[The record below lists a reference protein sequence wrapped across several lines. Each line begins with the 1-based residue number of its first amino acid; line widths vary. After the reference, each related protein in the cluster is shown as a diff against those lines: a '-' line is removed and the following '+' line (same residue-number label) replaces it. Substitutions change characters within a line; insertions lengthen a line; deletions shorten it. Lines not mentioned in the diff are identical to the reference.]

1 MTFNI
6 LALSGGG
13 YRGLFTIEV
22 LARLEQRAGRPIGEC
37 FDLIA
42 GTSIGGII
50 AIGLAMGK
58 SAESIKKEF
67 IERGEDIFPKR
78 KTPTTQIGKCL
89 ELWQHGS
96 KPKYDGIALRK
107 TVESVLGGDTLIQDA
122 KTRLLVPAI
131 NMTAGKVQMFKTP
144 HHERLTEDGR
154 RKAVDVAMAT
164 SAAPLFFP
172 LAKMGENYYAD
183 GGLAANAPDACAI
196 HEAVHFCDQSIDD
209 LRLISI
215 GTTFTG
221 FGLPTSLGA
230 DFGPLT
236 WVEKERILATV
247 MGAQQQLV
255 EYMTG
260 HMLRDRYLRIDASLS
275 SEQSAEVGLD
285 VATPERR
292 GVLLGLAESA
302 FQSIA
307 SHSLVVDALSHR
319 PERASFVP
327 VQPSSVTVGSNPLE
341 AADEK

>member
-1 MTFNI
+1 MSFNI

-22 LARLEQRAGRPIGEC
+22 LVRLEQRAGRPIGEC

-67 IERGEDIFPKR
+67 IERGEDIFPTR
-78 KTPTTQIGKCL
+78 KTPTTQIGKCWQ
-89 ELWQHGS
+89 LWRHGS
-96 KPKYDGIALRK
+96 MPKYDAIELRK
-107 TVESVLGGDTLIQDA
+107 IVETVLGADTSIQDA

-131 NMTAGKVQMFKTP
+131 NMTVGKVQMFKTP
-144 HHERLTEDGR
+144 HHECLTEDGG

-172 LAKMGENYYAD
+172 LVKMGENYYAD

-196 HEAVHFCDQSIDD
+196 HEAIHFCGQKVKD

-215 GTTFTG
+215 GTTLSG

-230 DFGPLT
+230 NFGPLT
-236 WVEKERILATV
+236 WIENQRIVATV

-255 EYMTG
+255 DYMTG
-260 HMLRDRYLRIDASLS
+260 HMLGKHYLRIDAALS
-275 SEQSAEVGLD
+275 SEQTTEVGLD

-307 SHSLVVDALSHR
+307 SHSLILDTLSHH
-319 PERASFVP
+319 PVRASFV
-327 VQPSSVTVGSNPLE
+327 
-341 AADEK
+341 EK